1 MAQMTPERLERLE
14 RLAKQASARLDNAKA
29 RLKTEERKK
38 DTRRKIIMGSLL
50 IDAAQKDPEWR
61 HMFDELMRRV
71 DREHDRKAF
80 EGWALDPHE
89 SRDELPGVSLKNQG
103 VLFPVEP

>member
-29 RLKTEERKK
+29 RLKSEERKK

-50 IDAAQKDPEWR
+50 IDAAQKDPKWR

-71 DREHDRKAF
+71 DREHDLKAF

-89 SRDELPGVSLKNQG
+89 NSDDLPGVSIKNQG

>member
-1 MAQMTPERLERLE
+1 MAPMTPERLERLE

-29 RLKTEERKK
+29 RLKSEERKQ

-50 IDAAQKDPEWR
+50 IDAAQKDPQWR
-61 HMFDELMRRV
+61 NLFDQLMRRV

-80 EGWALDPHE
+80 EGWTLETQDAEALGFTQIP
-89 SRDELPGVSLKNQG
+89 SANQG
-103 VLFPVEP
+103 SLL

>member
-1 MAQMTPERLERLE
+1 MAPMTPERLERLE

-29 RLKTEERKK
+29 RLKSEERKQ

-50 IDAAQKDPEWR
+50 IDAAQKDPHWR
-61 HMFDELMRRV
+61 NLFDQLMRRV

-80 EGWALDPHE
+80 EGW
-89 SRDELPGVSLKNQG
+89 ELQVAEASGDQHPSPLASQGSL
-103 VLFPVEP
+103 F

>member
-1 MAQMTPERLERLE
+1 MTPERLERLE

-29 RLKTEERKK
+29 RLKSEERKQ

-50 IDAAQKDPEWR
+50 IDAAQKDPRWR
-61 HMFDELMRRV
+61 NLFDQLMRRV

-80 EGWALDPHE
+80 EGWKLETQDADA
-89 SRDELPGVSLKNQG
+89 PGFAQIPSANQG
-103 VLFPVEP
+103 SLL